1 MAFVRM
7 LPVAWLASLYAAIP
21 LTLLVFFL
29 NPALNFNVSTLA
41 SLLPLA
47 LWISIPPAVF
57 WPAGYRF
64 LRIFARRRLRV
75 RWFSTKYLLGFVVA
89 DLILASGF
97 FWYNVNLLETLIPE
111 EVALRFRVSAGL
123 LTLATLG
130 FLVVACTKRW
140 RSAPAVQLGCYLAAG
155 LLPLS
160 MILLRGGYSTEAPA
174 RYAPELVSPSPQ
186 APRLLLIGIEGATLD
201 QVLPLVAQGKLPA
214 LGRLLQRGA
223 HGRLTSFR
231 PCVSTVAWES
241 LLTGKLPAKHQVL
254 DAFRYRLP
262 HRAGEIRVAPRGF
275 FFHHLASLCGFVAS
289 AQGSQDSKALT
300 LVQILNRLGY
310 PARFLRGAEMTTAPR
325 AESDIPLDR
334 FLNPEIPT
342 PPGTEELR
350 VELRQALREDEAVA
364 SEALQ
369 AWQDQKLRGLA
380 VLLPGLDRVSHRFL
394 RFAMPASF
402 GDVPRTEVE
411 KYGRVLEWYYR
422 YLDGWIGKFISPDPA
437 AGDGSGEGGP
447 TLVLIVSPHGIDP
460 LPLER
465 RLLVALEGDRFE
477 SGYHGRAPDG
487 LIVVSGPGV
496 AHGKPLGKASVLDVT
511 PSLLYYFRL
520 PIGSDM
526 DGHPLTRLFQEETL
540 ADAPLL
546 LIPSYE
552 ASRLSGRSDEAPG
565 SP

>member
-21 LTLLVFFL
+21 LTLLIFFL
-29 NPALNFNVSTLA
+29 NPALSFRFSTLA
-41 SLLPLA
+41 GLVPLA
-47 LWISIPPAVF
+47 LLVSIPPAVF

-89 DLILASGF
+89 DLILVSGVT
-97 FWYNVNLLETLIPE
+97 WYNANLLETLIPE
-111 EVALRFRVSAGL
+111 EAAWRLRLSAGL
-123 LTLATLG
+123 LTLGTLG
-130 FLVVACTKRW
+130 FLIVACTKRW
-140 RSAPAVQLGCYLAAG
+140 RSAPAVQLATYLTAG
-155 LLPLS
+155 LLPLA
-160 MILLRGGYSTEAPA
+160 MILLRGGYSTEAPPP
-174 RYAPELVSPSPQ
+174 YAPELVSPSLQ

-201 QVLPLVAQGKLPA
+201 QVLPLVAQGKLPN
-214 LGRLLQRGA
+214 LGKLLQRGA

-262 HRAGEIRVAPRGF
+262 YGAGEIRVAPRGF
-275 FFHHLASLCGFVAS
+275 FFHRLASRCGFVAS
-289 AQGSQDSKALT
+289 PQGAEDSRALT

-310 PARFLRGAEMTTAPR
+310 PSLFLRGTETTTATS
-325 AESDIPLDR
+325 AVSDISLDR
-334 FLNPEIPT
+334 FMNPEIPT
-342 PPGTEELR
+342 PPGTQELQDELR
-350 VELRQALREDEAVA
+350 RALREDESVA
-364 SEALQ
+364 SEALR
-369 AWQDQKLRGLA
+369 AWQDPKLRGLG
-380 VLLPGLDRVSHRFL
+380 VLLPGLDRVSHLFL

-402 GDVPRTEVE
+402 GDVPRSEVQ
-411 KYGRVLEWYYR
+411 KYGRVLESYYR
-422 YLDGWIGKFISPDPA
+422 YLDGWIGKLITPDPV
-437 AGDGSGEGGP
+437 AGEGFAEGGP
-447 TLVLIVSPHGIDP
+447 TLVLVVSPHGIDP

-487 LIVVSGPGV
+487 LVVVAGPGV
-496 AHGKPLGKASVLDVT
+496 AHGKPLGKASILDVAPT
-511 PSLLYYFRL
+511 LLYYFRL
-520 PIGSDM
+520 PIGADM

-552 ASRLSGRSDEAPG
+552 ASRLSGRPDEASG